1 MNSIVTGLV
10 ALALSA
16 PPADAPAPGDTAPH
30 TTPHATPS
38 APASP
43 PPQFSE
49 NPAARDARMAWWREA
64 RFGMFIHWGLYSV
77 AEGEW
82 QGADTPGAGEWLLTN
97 ARITPE
103 AYRAA
108 LLPRFNPVRFDAREW
123 AALARE
129 AGMRYVV
136 ITTKH
141 HDGFCLWPSAL
152 TDDTVASTPFKR
164 DVMQELSTAVR
175 AEGLHMG
182 WYHSIMDWTHPDYL
196 PRRAWDARPADGAQF
211 ERYVAFLHGQL
222 RELLTRYGPV
232 DVLWFDGEWEP
243 TWTHALG
250 ARTDDLVR
258 ALQPQIIVNNR
269 VDVGRAGMAG
279 FSASEHARGDF
290 GTPEQTIPA
299 NGMPG
304 RDWETCMTMNDTWG
318 FKRSDTNWKS
328 ARTLIRMLC
337 DIASKGGNFLLNV
350 GPRGDGSIPPE
361 SVERLRAMG
370 AWLRVNGEAIYGT
383 SAGPFPRAQPW
394 GRATLRTAPA
404 AHAGAATGALAPAT
418 APVGARPKGAAAGTP
433 TTLYLMVFEWPADGV
448 LRVPG
453 LAGTVLGAR
462 VLGAPADSPAP
473 AARATD
479 AGLEFTLPPAAPDA
493 DCSVVAVEFAG
504 APTVTDAPVV
514 PRDDG
519 TLVCGAADAATTG
532 PLGYEERF
540 RNLGFWTDRACAAT
554 WTARANAAGRYRVV
568 VEYAAAPGCGGEI
581 EVAVGERALRAPL
594 PARGSWGDFA
604 AVDIGTVEWP
614 GPGAVPVRARAAAMP
629 GEAFVNLRAIT
640 FVPVR

>member
-1 MNSIVTGLV
+1 M
-10 ALALSA
+10 
-16 PPADAPAPGDTAPH
+16 D
-30 TTPHATPS
+30 
-38 APASP
+38 
-43 PPQFSE
+43 
-49 NPAARDARMAWWREA
+49 WWRNA

-82 QGADTPGAGEWLLTN
+82 NGVDVPGAGEWLLTN

-108 LLPRFNPVRFDAREW
+108 LLPRFNPVKFDARQW

-141 HDGFCLWPSAL
+141 HDGFCLWPSEL
-152 TDDTVASTPFKR
+152 TDYDVASAPFKR

-196 PRRAWDARPADGAQF
+196 PRRAWDKRPAEDAQF
-211 ERYVAFLHGQL
+211 ERYVESMHGQL
-222 RELLTRYGPV
+222 RELLTRYGRV

-258 ALQPQIIVNNR
+258 ALQPQVIVNNR

-299 NGMPG
+299 NGLPG

-350 GPRGDGSIPPE
+350 GPRADGTIPPE

-370 AWLRVNGEAIYGT
+370 NWLRVNGDAIYGT
-383 SAGPFPRAQPW
+383 EAGPFPRPMPW
-394 GRATLRTAPA
+394 GRATQRERAGGAGAPA
-404 AHAGAATGALAPAT
+404 AGATPDSTSAPGARDGGGGVADAPAPGST
-418 APVGARPKGAAAGTP
+418 
-433 TTLYLMVFEWPADGV
+433 TTLYLMVFEWPTDGV

-453 LAGTVLGAR
+453 LGGRVRSAR
-462 VLGAPADSPAP
+462 VLGAPAVAPAP
-473 AARATD
+473 VTRGTED
-479 AGLEFTLPPAAPDA
+479 GLEITVPREPPNA
-493 DCSVVAVEFAG
+493 DCSVVAVEFTG
-504 APTVTDAPVV
+504 APVITEMPTLPGA
-514 PRDDG
+514 DG
-519 TLVCGAADAATTG
+519 VLVCSAADARITG
-532 PLGYEERF
+532 SLAFEAHGK
-540 RNLGFWTDRACAAT
+540 NLGFWTDPAS
-554 WTARANAAGRYRVV
+554 TARWSARMPMGTPCRVS

-581 EVAVGERALRAPL
+581 EVTVAGHALRATL
-594 PARGSWGDFA
+594 PPRTGWSDYATQVVGD
-604 AVDIGTVEWP
+604 ITWP
-614 GPGAVPVRARAAAMP
+614 GAHAVPVEVRAVRMP
-629 GEAFVNLRAIT
+629 GEAFVNLRAVAFT
-640 FVPVR
+640 PVR